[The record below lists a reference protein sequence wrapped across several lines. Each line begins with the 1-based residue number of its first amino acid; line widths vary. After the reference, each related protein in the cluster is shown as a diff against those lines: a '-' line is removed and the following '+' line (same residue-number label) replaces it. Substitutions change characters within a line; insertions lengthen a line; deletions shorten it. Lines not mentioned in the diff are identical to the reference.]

1 MAPAARPDFTIKQN
15 KRPVLTA
22 IVDGDQLIVAVT
34 EYHTVKFND
43 HATVT
48 LTYADAVRLSLF
60 LQGWLGAPTH
70 PKSST

>member
-1 MAPAARPDFTIKQN
+1 MAPAARPDFTVKQD
-15 KRPVLTA
+15 KRPVLTVTDA
-22 IVDGDQLIVAVT
+22 GDQLMIAVT

-48 LTYADAVRLSLF
+48 LTYADAVQLSLF

-70 PKSST
+70 LKSST